1 MADVGQ
7 EVRPGGEDSAEDWR
21 GEQEAAVRD
30 RLHKRLQ
37 ERSGVFLLLVQRQ
50 RQSTI
55 LIYFLCPHPPILKEV
70 YYI

>member
-21 GEQEAAVRD
+21 GEQEAAIRD

-37 ERSGVFLLLVQRQ
+37 ERSGVFLLL
-50 RQSTI
+50 
-55 LIYFLCPHPPILKEV
+55 
-70 YYI
+70 